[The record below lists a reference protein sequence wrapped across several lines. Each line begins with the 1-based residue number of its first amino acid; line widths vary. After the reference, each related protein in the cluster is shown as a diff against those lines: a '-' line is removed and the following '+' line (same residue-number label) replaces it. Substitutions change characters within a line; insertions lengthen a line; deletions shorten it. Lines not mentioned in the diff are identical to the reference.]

1 MNTIPDIHAS
11 ILTCTACPLRA
22 GCNSPI
28 PGHGIEA
35 WINPPEVILFVGE
48 APGAE
53 EDQQGIP
60 FMGQSG
66 QILRSMVEDAGILYP
81 HFTNVVKCRPPGN
94 RDPTP
99 EEIRTCQHYL
109 NSEVLAINPRV
120 IVTVGRFAM
129 MQFLPDDLITKVHG
143 RPQVV
148 LGRVILPIIHTAA
161 ALRRPEYI
169 PLIKRDLALVPRLL
183 NTVLETQNHKLTIL

>member
-1 MNTIPDIHAS
+1 MVSILDIHQQVLA
-11 ILTCTACPLRA
+11 CTACPLHL
-22 GCNSPI
+22 GCRSPI
-28 PGHGIEA
+28 PGNGSL
-35 WINPPEVILFVGE
+35 NSPVMFVGE
-48 APGAE
+48 GPGAE
-53 EDQQGIP
+53 EDQRGVP
-60 FMGQSG
+60 FTGPSG
-66 QILRSMVEDAGILYP
+66 RMLRGMALDAGILYSY
-81 HFTNVVKCRPPGN
+81 FTNVVKCRPPNN
-94 RDPTP
+94 RDPSP
-99 EEIRTCQHYL
+99 QEIRTCQHFL

-129 MQFLPDDLITKVHG
+129 MQFLPDALITQVHG

-183 NTVLETQNHKLTIL
+183 ETSLETQDHKLTIL

>member
-1 MNTIPDIHAS
+1 M
-11 ILTCTACPLRA
+11 
-22 GCNSPI
+22 
-28 PGHGIEA
+28 
-35 WINPPEVILFVGE
+35 FVGE
-48 APGAE
+48 GPGAE
-53 EDQQGIP
+53 EDQQGRP
-60 FMGQSG
+60 FTGPSG
-66 QILRSMVEDAGILYP
+66 QMLREYVDDVISTSRLFVPYY
-81 HFTNVVKCRPPGN
+81 TNVVKCRPPHN
-94 RDPTP
+94 RDPSP
-99 EEIRTCQHYL
+99 AEIRTCQHFL

-129 MQFLPDDLITKVHG
+129 MQFLPDALITQVHG

-183 NTVLETQNHKLTIL
+183 ETPLETQEHKITIL